1 MAEQLRAYRFAL
13 DLTEAQASAVAQH
26 AGAARW
32 AYNHAL
38 AAKFAA
44 LDERH
49 TAITLAVDA
58 GADRAD
64 AAKRA
69 PKVPGKPDIQK
80 TLNTAKGDDRR
91 GEDGLCPWWH
101 TVSTYT
107 FQSAFADADRAWKNW
122 LDSRTGRRKGRR
134 VGRPRFKTK
143 HHSRDSFRIH
153 HNVKNPSIRPD
164 TGYRR
169 IIIPRLGSLRVHS
182 STKPLRRALGRGA
195 VIQSVTIAR
204 GGHRWYASILTKQP
218 HTEVTSPHRHRQA
231 GTVGVDLGVHTLAA
245 LSTGETIDNPR
256 HLDAART
263 RLTKAQRALSRTQ
276 KGSNR
281 RRRAARLVGRRHHEV
296 AERRA
301 TTLHAL
307 TKTLATQWST
317 IAIEDLNVAGMTRS
331 ARGTVDHPGRNVRA
345 KTGLNRA
352 ILDAAPGE
360 LRRQLEY
367 KTNWYGSSI
376 TVIGR
381 FFPSS
386 RTCSACGAKAKL
398 TLADRVYRCAAC
410 GFTADRDVNAAINI
424 AAQAAVALGMK
435 ETLNARRAGGDHPLA
450 AGSRSSSAT
459 KREGRHTVVA
469 TPARQQAGHPTE
481 AETDPTGT
489 WLVTWV
495 GSTRA
500 GEPERMNADGDGG
513 TTDIVRLGVQ
523 SAPRA
528 DG

>member
-1 MAEQLRAYRFAL
+1 MADQLRAYRFAL

-38 AAKFAA
+38 AAKLAA

-58 GADRAD
+58 GADRTD

-69 PKVPGKPDIQK
+69 PKVPNKPNIQK
-80 TLNTAKGDDRR
+80 ALNTAKGDDRR
-91 GEDGLCPWWH
+91 GQDGLCPWWH

-122 LDSRTGRRKGRR
+122 LDSLTGRRKGRR

-143 HHSRDSFRIH
+143 HRSRDSFRIH
-153 HNVKNPSIRPD
+153 HDVKNPSIRPD

-169 IIIPRLGSLRVHS
+169 IIVPRLGSLRVHS
-182 STKPLRRALGRGA
+182 STKTLCRALGRGA
-195 VIQSVTIAR
+195 VIQSVTISR
-204 GGHRWYASILTKQP
+204 GGHRWYANILTKQP
-218 HTEVTSPHRHRQA
+218 HTEAASTHRQRQA
-231 GTVGVDLGVHTLAA
+231 GIVGVDLGIHTLAA

-256 HLDAART
+256 HLNAART

-276 KGSNR
+276 KGSKR

-296 AERRA
+296 AERRT
-301 TTLHAL
+301 TTLHTL

-331 ARGTVDHPGRNVRA
+331 ARGTLEQPGRNVRA
-345 KTGLNRA
+345 KSGLNRA

-367 KTNWYGSSI
+367 KTNWYGSSLK
-376 TVIGR
+376 VIDR

-386 RTCSACGAKAKL
+386 QTCSACGAKAKL
-398 TLADRVYRCAAC
+398 TLAERVYRCAAC

-424 AAQAAVALGMK
+424 AAQAAVTPGME
-435 ETLNARRAGGDHPLA
+435 ETLNARRAVDDHSQP
-450 AGSRSSSAT
+450 AGSRSSSAM
-459 KREGRHTVVA
+459 KREGHHTVVA
-469 TPARQQAGHPTE
+469 TPARQQAGHPSE
-481 AETDPTGT
+481 AKTDPTGASC
-489 WLVTWV
+489 WSPRV
-495 GSTRA
+495 GSTR
-500 GEPERMNADGDGG
+500 GRVSRTGSSCW
-513 TTDIVRLGVQ
+513 R
-523 SAPRA
+523 
-528 DG
+528 